1 MVTHAQLVGRYRAA
15 QAKDLYRRG
24 LKVQTRA
31 RILLS
36 GGGAGHPK
44 RVDTGHLRSSIQVQI
59 RQYGAG
65 KVAIR
70 IGTNVKYARWVHDGT
85 GIYGPRNRLIR
96 PKKAKVLRFSGR
108 RYGKTGYIYA
118 RHVKGMRG
126 NAFLED
132 ALIAAKD

>member
-1 MVTHAQLVGRYRAA
+1 MVTHAQLVGRYRPE
-15 QAKDLYRRG
+15 QVKDLYRRG
-24 LKVQTRA
+24 LKVQSRA
-31 RILLS
+31 RLLLS
-36 GGGAGHPK
+36 GGGASHPK

-59 RQYGAG
+59 RQVGG
-65 KVAIR
+65 NPAIR

-85 GIYGPRNRLIR
+85 GLYGPRHRLIR
-96 PKKAKVLRFSGR
+96 PKKAKVLRFNGR

-132 ALIAAKD
+132 ALVAARD